1 WTLSS
6 STSAPSLC
14 SALAIADSSTFLM
27 ILAPFFGLKAS
38 TLSARST
45 GRPRIWSATS
55 RPFWADRRTPRRIA
69 VVSMSCSL
77 LLRRRRRRRR
87 DLLVGRV
94 TLERAGQRELAEL
107 VAHHVLRHVH
117 RNVLLAVVHGDRE
130 AHKIRRD
137 RRAPR
142 PGLDRTL
149 VRRRSRRLHLR
160 LQVMIDERSL
170 LDRTCHGPLSLFR
183 SLPAANDHAVSALV
197 ATRLVTLARRPP
209 RRHRMVPASA
219 TIGAS
224 AHRVV
229 DRIHRNAAHCRAD
242 AAPAVGAG
250 LADRTQAV
258 LLVADG
264 PDGRAA
270 VDVHLADLARV
281 HAQL

>member
-1 WTLSS
+1 MVLTLSS

-27 ILAPFFGLKAS
+27 IFAPFLGLNAS

-55 RPFWADRRTPRRIA
+55 RPFCAERRTPRRIA

-77 LLRRRRRRRR
+77 LLRRRCGRRH
-87 DLLVGRV
+87 LLVGGV

-107 VAHHVLRHVH
+107 VADHVLGHVH
-117 RNVLLAVVHGDRE
+117 RNVLLAVVHGDRQPDE
-130 AHKIRRD
+130 IGRD
-137 RRAPR
+137 RRASR
-142 PGLDRTL
+142 PGLDRAL
-149 VRRRSRRLHLR
+149 VRRRSRRLHLG

-197 ATRLVTLARRPP
+197 AARLVTLARRPP

-219 TIGAS
+219 TI
-224 AHRVV
+224 
-229 DRIHRNAAHCRAD
+229 
-242 AAPAVGAG
+242 
-250 LADRTQAV
+250 
-258 LLVADG
+258 
-264 PDGRAA
+264 
-270 VDVHLADLARV
+270 
-281 HAQL
+281 